1 MALFKEF
8 PLSRYDLLQRE
19 DSRKERSDL
28 TSLDV

>member
-8 PLSRYDLLQRE
+8 PLSRNDFLQGK
-19 DSRKERSDL
+19 SPGKEWPDL